1 MEKYI
6 PDMYQKSIYTID
18 YNKLKAN
25 GIKCILIDLDNTL
38 VPTSLDYPTKNN
50 IELIN
55 ELKEMG
61 FKIILFSNSP
71 KKRVKPFKDELQVD
85 ASASSMKPLKR
96 KFLKVLNEYKYEQNE
111 VAIIGDQILTDILGG
126 NKVGITT
133 ILVNP
138 VSSKDL
144 LFTSLNRYLENRIIN
159 KLSKNNLFTK
169 GKYYE

>member
-1 MEKYI
+1 
-6 PDMYQKSIYTID
+6 MYQKSIYTID

>member
-18 YNKLKAN
+18 YEKLKSN
-25 GIKCILIDLDNTL
+25 GIKCILLDLDNTL
-38 VPTSLDYPTKNN
+38 VPASIDYPTKKN

-55 ELKEMG
+55 QLKEMG
-61 FKIILFSNSP
+61 FKVILFSNSP
-71 KKRVKPFKDELQVD
+71 KKRLKPFKDELQID

-96 KFLKVLNEYKYEQNE
+96 KFLKVLNEYKYAQNE
-111 VAIIGDQILTDILGG
+111 VAIIGDQLLTDVLGG

-144 LFTSLNRYLENRIIN
+144 IFTSLNRYLENRIIK
-159 KLSKNNLFTK
+159 KLSSNNLFTR